1 MSPGDYYIPAYV
13 LGFALALK
21 LPALIRN
28 WRDPLLWSLCTL
40 IFLAALVFTFA
51 APPTIEIVNS
61 SSGIPNLAAPV
72 TYSILSALSASCFV
86 LLICWHSGDQ
96 ATVRRVTR
104 WCAGGFLA
112 VSSALFALFFLGHA
126 PVERLQDF
134 DTYYAN
140 SPYIREMI
148 LLYLVAHGAFCVGMS
163 VLCLRWSRKA
173 SGWLRGGLLV
183 LVYAFAITLGN
194 ALCKLTAVV
203 VRWYGVDWDVLST
216 SIGPP
221 LAAVGGTLCPAGF
234 LLPMAGP
241 QVVGKWRDW
250 RAYRQL
256 GPLLRELD
264 SASANGPHEV
274 PLGPFA
280 PLTMRVMQRETAIHD
295 ALLRLGPAFDGSVRE
310 RAKAAARSAGA
321 AERDAE
327 VEGAAAMIAVAAHL
341 ERVAPDR
348 PSAGRDVP
356 ARPGGAHEPIP
367 ADESDLRR
375 ISQAMRHSTV
385 VARFR
390 REAAEE
396 EGQHV

>member
-40 IFLAALVFTFA
+40 IFLAGLVFTFA
-51 APPTIEIVNS
+51 APPTIKVVNS
-61 SSGIPNLAAPV
+61 ASGVPNLAAPV

-96 ATVRRVTR
+96 ATVRRVSG
-104 WCAGGFLA
+104 WCAGGFGA
-112 VSSALFALFFLGHA
+112 VSVALFVLFFLGHA

-173 SGWLRGGLLV
+173 TGWLRAGLLL

-194 ALCKLTAVV
+194 AVCKLTAVV
-203 VRWYGVDWDVLST
+203 ARWYGVDWDVLST

-256 GPLLRELD
+256 GPLLQELD
-264 SASANGPHEV
+264 SRSASGPHEV
-274 PLGPFA
+274 PLGP
-280 PLTMRVMQRETAIHD
+280 LTSLTLRVMQRETAIHD
-295 ALLRLGPAFDGSVRE
+295 ALLRLGPALDARIRE
-310 RAKAAARSAGA
+310 QATEAARRDGHG
-321 AERDAE
+321 ERDAE
-327 VEGAAAMIAVAAHL
+327 VAGTAAMIAVAAQL
-341 ERVAPDR
+341 ERLAPDR
-348 PSAGRDVP
+348 QAAGRDDA
-356 ARPGGAHEPIP
+356 ARPGLPPGAVP
-367 ADESDLRR
+367 AEEADLRR
-375 ISQAMRHSTV
+375 ISQAMRHSAV

-390 REAAEE
+390 REAAEA